1 MSHNKPGTPAWK
13 QTNYTG
19 KHELTPKEKAARKR
33 MNIEYI
39 FDTGDYFV
47 KD

>member
-1 MSHNKPGTPAWK
+1 MSHDKPGPAWQ

-19 KHELTPKEKAARKR
+19 KHKLTPKETAARKR
-33 MNIEYI
+33 IGIEYI
-39 FDTGDYFV
+39 FDTGDYYA